1 MFLKKTI
8 INNKRGKA
16 MKNTI
21 LFFAVLVSISFFA
34 CSDYNSES
42 SLITEPALERPI
54 VGTPGSNFPYPFLFT
69 FEKIKDVTFSRVE
82 AEGGVEVYLKDDP
95 SKYSDFYVTIDYVI
109 DVPQDLIYIANNG
122 EGTFLLENVRA
133 EYILNINVYGAKVT
147 DISREQVLPY
157 GNGYALSPVPVLGWK
172 TEKENIHVYHNTLP
186 YYVKFIF
193 AEMNTKL
200 GDYLV
205 FLAKPKSDEFV
216 IPEFNKYGLIDL
228 KLYGYITPLE
238 RNFASE

>member
-1 MFLKKTI
+1 MFLNKSIT
-8 INNKRGKA
+8 NNKRGKA

-54 VGTPGSNFPYPFLFT
+54 VGTPSNNFPYPFLFT

-82 AEGGVEVYLKDDP
+82 VKGAVEVYLKDDP
-95 SKYSDFYVTIDYVI
+95 SKYSDFYVTIDYII
-109 DVPQDLIYIANNG
+109 DIPQSLIYIANNG
-122 EGTFLLENVRA
+122 EGTFLLENVHS
-133 EYILNINVYGAKVT
+133 EYIQNINVYGAKVV

-157 GNGYALSPVPVLGWK
+157 GNGYALSSVPVLGWK
-172 TEKENIHVYHNTLP
+172 TEKEDIHVYHNSLP

-193 AEMNTKL
+193 GELNTKL

-228 KLYGYITPLE
+228 KLYGYVTPLE
-238 RNFASE
+238 KNFASE